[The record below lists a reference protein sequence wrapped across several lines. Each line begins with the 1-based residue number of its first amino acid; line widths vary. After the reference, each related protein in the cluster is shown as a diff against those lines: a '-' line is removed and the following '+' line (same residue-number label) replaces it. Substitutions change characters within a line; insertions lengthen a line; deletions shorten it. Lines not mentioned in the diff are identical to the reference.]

1 MSVLCILAGPEKKKK
16 KKGVGGLKEAQV
28 DNEA

>member
-16 KKGVGGLKEAQV
+16 GVGGLKEAQV
-28 DNEA
+28 ANEA

>member
-1 MSVLCILAGPEKKKK
+1 MSVLCILAGPEKEK